1 MENLNGKIE
10 KLQFS
15 AATTSTDSTFNDS
28 ILTQTSS
35 PPRDI
40 PSPNSNNS
48 QNTTSKKQKKSIVPV
63 SGLCTKCNG
72 KRRHTRTCPF
82 RKREEEEEIMFT
94 SQQIIS
100 RLDIAA
106 LKRYKKHF
114 RLKTRHNISKAELV
128 TAVKQHYD
136 TIQLNEIE
144 TIESFLDKAKHAQ
157 TL

>member
-1 MENLNGKIE
+1 MDSLNGKIN
-10 KLQFS
+10 FS
-15 AATTSTDSTFNDS
+15 TAPTTESFSEPMLIQTESPGKDSQDS
-28 ILTQTSS
+28 NSLNPGLKKVAKKTA
-35 PPRDI
+35 I
-40 PSPNSNNS
+40 P
-48 QNTTSKKQKKSIVPV
+48 IVPS

-82 RKREEEEEIMFT
+82 RKREEEDEINFT
-94 SQQIIS
+94 SQQIIG

-136 TIQLNEIE
+136 AIQLNEIE
-144 TIESFLDKAKHAQ
+144 TIELFLDKAKQ
-157 TL
+157 PL